1 MKVSLARLFCAHDRK
16 MRALKKLCG
25 RLSRAANSNPNSLWH
40 QKGKKA
46 IAYVVN
52 HSFPYS
58 SNGYAVRTH
67 GIASALAKQDISVFV
82 LNRPGRPWDLP
93 GYTAAS
99 CSMSHD
105 LDGVSYRFY
114 KKPSCKGISLEAYLS
129 AAIDLYKETFQ
140 TLEPCLVVAASNWE
154 NALPAGI
161 AARELGLP
169 FCYEVRG
176 FWELSRASREPEF
189 LNSEAFRNERELES
203 LVARSAD
210 RVYTLNTF
218 MRQELLQRGVS
229 NDKIDIVPNA
239 YGELPDL
246 SKPSLVRKEDLG
258 IHTRYVVGYIGSFT
272 EYEGLE
278 DLIVSC
284 ASLHTS
290 GLDLS
295 LLLVGS
301 ANPFGSNNEQVTCEK
316 CSGLKAVASKLGFAE
331 NLHLPGRVPP
341 DQLADYYKMIDL
353 IVIPRKA
360 LPVCELVS
368 PLKPYEAMAF
378 AKPLLFSDVAPLREL
393 AAQAG
398 AKTFV
403 KSDTESLFHEIKEL
417 VQNDESRV
425 LLGHY
430 LRNYVATHCRFDSVI
445 EPIVRHL
452 GSIAPTPQ
460 CTNVS
465 LIMS

>member
-1 MKVSLARLFCAHDRK
+1 MLFSGELVKVFLARLFRTHDRK
-16 MRALKKLCG
+16 MRALKKLCR
-25 RLSRAANSNPNSLWH
+25 RLSHGANSNPYSPLHQNKKNS
-40 QKGKKA
+40 
-46 IAYVVN
+46 IVYVVN

-67 GIASALAKQDISVFV
+67 GIASALVKQGVTVFV

-99 CSMSHD
+99 SNMSHD
-105 LDGVSYRFY
+105 IDGVSYRFY
-114 KKPSCKGISLEAYLS
+114 RTPSCKGVSLEMYLS
-129 AAIDLYKETFQ
+129 MAIEFYKETFQ
-140 TLEPCLVVAASNWE
+140 NLEPCMVLAASNWE

-189 LNSEAFRNERELES
+189 LNSQAFRNERELES
-203 LVARSAD
+203 LVAQSAD

-229 NDKIDIVPNA
+229 EERIDIVPNA

-246 SKPSLVRKEDLG
+246 SRPSLVTKTDIG
-258 IHTRYVVGYIGSFT
+258 INTNYVVAYIGSFA

-278 DLIVSC
+278 DLIAAC
-284 ASLHTS
+284 ATLRSS

-301 ANPFGSNNEQVTCEK
+301 ANPFGSDDKIDNCEK
-316 CSGLKAVASKLGFAE
+316 CSGFKAVATKLGFAE
-331 NLHLPGRVPP
+331 HLYLPGRVAP
-341 DQLADYYKMIDL
+341 DKLADYYKMIDL
-353 IVIPRKA
+353 VVIPRKA

-368 PLKPYEAMAF
+368 PIKPYEAMAF
-378 AKPLLFSDVAPLREL
+378 GKAVLFSDVAPLKEL
-393 AAQAG
+393 AEQAG
-398 AKTFV
+398 APTFR
-403 KSDTESLFHEIKEL
+403 KSDTASLSNEIKAL
-417 VQNDESRV
+417 LQNDECRNRLGRK
-425 LLGHY
+425 LLCHLSTKCKFGM
-430 LRNYVATHCRFDSVI
+430 VI
-445 EPIVRHL
+445 KPIL
-452 GSIAPTPQ
+452 TQSI
-460 CTNVS
+460 V
-465 LIMS
+465 